1 MRIGVWERRLLGHC
15 RVVHINKPVIEW
27 VTLFSLPTA
36 HDGGP
41 DRKDRAKDHLAQL
54 HDRHTGRTDE
64 PHMFGSLKNSHIPEG
79 KRWEA
84 DDVTVTEPATV
95 RRAINAA
102 AIGNVTEWYDFG
114 VYGYLALTIEGVFLP
129 DDSGAAGKIIVAG
142 LFAVSFLVRPIGGL
156 VFGPLSD
163 RIGRN
168 RVLALTMIL
177 MASSTFLIGV
187 IPDYAAIGMAAP
199 FLLLLCRLLQGFST
213 GGEYS
218 NAMTFISEYAPD
230 RKRGFFGSLLEV
242 GTFGGYVLGASV
254 AVILESILSEDAM
267 MSWGWRLPFFVAL
280 PLGFVGIYL
289 RTKLK
294 DTPAFEQQ
302 EAAKSAPES
311 QSHAARD
318 FEGNEFKKIL
328 SLWPSILVCCGLV
341 LAWNV
346 TNYMLTSFLPSYFDE
361 IGNRQDGYEVS
372 SLTANILQIIV
383 MAVMLLLI
391 PVFGKLSDRIGRK
404 PIVLAGSLSLIV
416 LAIPS
421 ILLIRVS
428 NTACVF
434 IGMLIMGLSL
444 ICFSSMMPS
453 TLPSLFPTVVRA
465 GALAIAF
472 NVSISLF
479 GGTTST
485 VMEALISATG
495 NLMWPAFY
503 LMLAGV
509 VGLIALRYLPESNGH
524 PMWGSNPAAETEEEA
539 VTHVEDLNR
548 EIEELEREANSA
560 RLVSS

>member
-1 MRIGVWERRLLGHC
+1 
-15 RVVHINKPVIEW
+15 
-27 VTLFSLPTA
+27 
-36 HDGGP
+36 
-41 DRKDRAKDHLAQL
+41 
-54 HDRHTGRTDE
+54 
-64 PHMFGSLKNSHIPEG
+64 MFGSHPRTPTTPTRG
-79 KRWEA
+79 KRWQAE
-84 DDVTVTEPATV
+84 DVTVTEPATV

-129 DDSGAAGKIIVAG
+129 EDSGAAGKIIVAG
-142 LFAVSFLVRPIGGL
+142 LFAVSFLVRPFGGL

-168 RVLALTMIL
+168 RVLAITMVM
-177 MASSTFLIGV
+177 MATSTFLIGL
-187 IPDYAAIGMAAP
+187 IPSYAAIGMLAP
-199 FLLLLCRLLQGFST
+199 FLLLACRLLQGFST

-230 RKRGFFGSLLEV
+230 RRRGFFGSLLEV

-254 AVILESILSEDAM
+254 AVILEGILTDDQM

-280 PLGFVGIYL
+280 PLGFIGIYL

-294 DTPAFEQQ
+294 DTPAFEAQ
-302 EAAKSAPES
+302 EAAKNAPES
-311 QSHAARD
+311 ESHDARD
-318 FEGNEFKKIL
+318 FEGHEFRKIL
-328 SLWPSILVCCGLV
+328 SLWPSVLVCCGLV
-341 LAWNV
+341 IAWNV
-346 TNYMLTSFLPSYFDE
+346 TNYMLTSFMPSYFDE
-361 IGNRQDGYEVS
+361 VGDRQDGYEIT
-372 SLTANILQIIV
+372 SLTANIMEIIV
-383 MAVMLLLI
+383 MVVCLVLI
-391 PVFGKLSDRIGRK
+391 PVFGRLSDRIGRR
-404 PIVLAGSLSLIV
+404 PIVLVGCLSLIV
-416 LAIPS
+416 LAVPS
-421 ILLIRVS
+421 ILLIRTDNLV
-428 NTACVF
+428 CVF
-434 IGMLIMGLSL
+434 LGLLIMGLSL

-503 LMLAGV
+503 LMLAGA
-509 VGLIALRYLPESNGH
+509 VGLVALHFLPETNGR

-539 VTHVEDLNR
+539 ALHAEELNR
-548 EIEELEREANSA
+548 EIEDLEREANSVHSA
-560 RLVSS
+560 TR